1 MKQSRDGF
9 VFVEENKRNLNSRG
23 PWWKSGVQ
31 LFSEVSTWIALPI
44 ILALTIGKSL
54 DSHYGTK
61 PVIFLI
67 SVGVAFLVSSFKIY
81 KTVKDYMKKLSEI
94 EKIDKK

>member
-1 MKQSRDGF
+1 MKENQSNF
-9 VFVEENKRNLNSRG
+9 NSGG
-23 PWWKSGVQ
+23 PWWRSGVQ

-54 DSHYGTK
+54 DNHYGTK

-67 SVGVAFLVSSFKIY
+67 SVGVAFSVSSFKIY

-94 EKIDKK
+94 EKVNKNRCQNN